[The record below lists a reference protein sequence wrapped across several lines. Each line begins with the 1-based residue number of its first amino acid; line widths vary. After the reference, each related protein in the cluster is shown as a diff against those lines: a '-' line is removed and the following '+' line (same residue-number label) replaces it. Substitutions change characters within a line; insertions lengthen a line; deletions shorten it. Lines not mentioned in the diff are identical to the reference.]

1 MTKKVLITGGSG
13 LVGSSLSD
21 KLAERG
27 YEVAHLSRHR
37 SEGSKFPVFI
47 WDLAKSFIEE
57 EAFENVD
64 HIIHLAGAGVTDKR
78 WSEQRKKEL
87 KTSRIDSADLILHYL
102 KKKNKKLKAFVS
114 ASAIGIYGFD
124 TGAIVQTE
132 DRVQLGD
139 DFLATLTKAWELAA
153 DRFEQCASRVVK
165 FRIGP
170 VLSKDGGFLKEIL
183 PIAKRGL
190 GSAFGDGEQYM
201 SWIHIDDLVNM
212 FIKAIEDD
220 TLDGVYNAVAP
231 NPVTN
236 KTFLKTLTQTIN
248 RPYFLPNT
256 PKLLMRIVFGELSS
270 VITGGNKVSCEKIEK
285 AGFRFQFENLNESLS
300 QLLRN

>member
-1 MTKKVLITGGSG
+1 
-13 LVGSSLSD
+13 
-21 KLAERG
+21 
-27 YEVAHLSRHR
+27 
-37 SEGSKFPVFI
+37 
-47 WDLAKSFIEE
+47 
-57 EAFENVD
+57 
-64 HIIHLAGAGVTDKR
+64 
-78 WSEQRKKEL
+78 
-87 KTSRIDSADLILHYL
+87 
-102 KKKNKKLKAFVS
+102 
-114 ASAIGIYGFD
+114 
-124 TGAIVQTE
+124 
-132 DRVQLGD
+132 
-139 DFLATLTKAWELAA
+139 
-153 DRFEQCASRVVK
+153 
-165 FRIGP
+165 
-170 VLSKDGGFLKEIL
+170 
-183 PIAKRGL
+183 
-190 GSAFGDGEQYM
+190 M